1 MVGEDEAVAK
11 GLKCQICRQPM
22 YAQEEKYEPQGTT
35 VTYVCRNGVCPQ
47 VKRGGQPFREKKF
60 ESK

>member
-1 MVGEDEAVAK
+1 MAR
-11 GLKCQICRQPM
+11 GLKCRVCNQPM

-35 VTYVCRNGVCPQ
+35 VWYVCRSGVCPQ
-47 VKRGGQPFREKKF
+47 VQRGGQPFREKKF